1 MIKQVSSLLL
11 MCVIAQ
17 TSFAQNDATQ
27 KLKFDVKKP
36 TVVVVKGY
44 ANDTSIVVKAGTPLY
59 IVDGKEIQNINDIS
73 PNDIEKIDVL
83 KGASA
88 KELYGKKGE
97 NGVVV
102 ITTKKKN
109 NASANNDTNG
119 NKEVTV
125 TVRSHEGKTLKT
137 NKSDK
142 KETGEIQE
150 ERVNVLIDGDKI
162 IINGEEVNEN
172 DPRINGQGKN
182 GVILKRME
190 ITGKNIK
197 GNKLVEGKP
206 LDMNVEIDVNGF
218 PKATTVQSNAAFL
231 GVISEDNEL
240 GAKINE
246 VSKGSPAEK
255 AGLHEGDI
263 ITNVNDIKITGPKDL
278 YEAIGKFK
286 PADKVQISILKNG
299 QKTKLTTEL
308 AKNKTPQVFSFS
320 TPNQGMNLDPNMNPF
335 APQDRGN
342 NGLQRGNN
350 RIERY
355 GFELPQISDFNN
367 LFGNIDKPK
376 LGISVEDLEESEG
389 VKISSVSGDSPAAK
403 AGLKEND
410 IITQVNDKK
419 VKDVDDIKP
428 IIKAATEGTI
438 FKFNI
443 TRNGKNSVIE
453 VKIPKKLKT
462 ADL

>member
-1 MIKQVSSLLL
+1 MIKQVSSLLI

-17 TSFAQNDATQ
+17 SSFAQNSAAQ
-27 KLKFDVKKP
+27 NLKLDTKKP
-36 TVVVVKGY
+36 TVVVKG
-44 ANDTSIVVKAGTPLY
+44 NKKDTSFVIKGQTPLY
-59 IVDGKEIQNINDIS
+59 IVDGKELKNINEIS
-73 PNDIEKIDVL
+73 PTDIEKIDVL

-88 KELYGKKGE
+88 TALYGKKGDK
-97 NGVVV
+97 GVVV

-109 NASANNDTNG
+109 NASPDKDEKS

-125 TVRSHEGKTLKT
+125 TVLAQEGKKIKS
-137 NKSDK
+137 NKGDK
-142 KETGEIQE
+142 KEKSDVTE

-162 IINGEEVNEN
+162 IINGEEVDEN

-182 GVILKRME
+182 GVILKKME
-190 ITGKNIK
+190 GPSKNSK
-197 GNKLVEGKP
+197 GYKLVEGKP
-206 LDMNVEIDVNGF
+206 LDMNGEIEMNGLTM
-218 PKATTVQSNAAFL
+218 ATPVQSNAAFL

-246 VSKGSPAEK
+246 VSEGSPAEK

-286 PADKVQISILKNG
+286 PADKVQITILKNG
-299 QKTKLTTEL
+299 VKTKITAAL
-308 AKNKTPQVFSFS
+308 AKNKTNAQVFNFS
-320 TPNQGMNLDPNMNPF
+320 SPNQEITLEPNSNPF
-335 APQDRGN
+335 APQGRGN

-350 RIERY
+350 RIERF
-355 GFELPQISDFNN
+355 GFELPQISEFNN
-367 LFGNIDKPK
+367 LFGNTDKPK
-376 LGISVEDLEESEG
+376 LGISVEDLEETEG
-389 VKISSVSGDSPAAK
+389 VKISSVSENSPADK

-419 VKDVDDIKP
+419 VKDVDGIKP
-428 IIKAATEGTI
+428 IIKAATEGTS